1 MHLFSMHSKSYFVGP
16 CQLLKACSLNNK
28 VKDTLKREG
37 TNVHACFQHNHNGS
51 KIFRCSSSSYD
62 GRGFFCGSLRRLYH
76 VLRGKLESKKEIVT
90 SCFLHDIKNKFLNLP
105 KTIHSNLEMQAFVL
119 SKWATL
125 KQSLQA

>member
-105 KTIHSNLEMQAFVL
+105 KTIHTIWRCKHLFSQ
-119 SKWATL
+119 SRATL